1 MRAVSEDV
9 TGQIL
14 NHGVG
19 YVAWKI
25 AQDLSASDASRH
37 KVIEEFLRYVPILV
51 APNAFKGNLAA
62 RDAAQCI
69 ERGIS
74 SVLSDAPIKIVQTAD
89 GGDGTRE
96 TLVDVTKGETHW
108 TRVIVSLLD
117 VLNAPLGI

>member
-1 MRAVSEDV
+1 MRAVSDDV

-25 AQDLSASDASRH
+25 AQDLSASDASRRRI
-37 KVIEEFLRYVPILV
+37 IEEFLRYVPILV

-69 ERGIS
+69 ERGIR
-74 SVLSDAPIKIVQTAD
+74 SVLPDAPIKLVQTAD

-108 TRVIVSLLD
+108 ISR
-117 VLNAPLGI
+117 